1 MKNKITISVL
11 GIIYAVGILGFHSKY
26 FGLFSILSPITLIL
40 SFLALYITS
49 AKTETLKFRLFL
61 TFIIGLLIE
70 IIGVKTGLPF
80 GTYLYLEGLGS
91 KILGVPWV
99 MGLNWLVLS
108 WSAGQICAF
117 YLQDFSRLLRCS
129 AAVMLLLSVDLL
141 IEPVAVDLRFWIFS
155 VSGPGILNYFGWVLT
170 SAMIQ
175 WILVDKIP
183 SAKNNTATAIIIFQ
197 IIFFASFQFWPLN

>member
-1 MKNKITISVL
+1 MKSKINISVL

-49 AKTETLKFRLFL
+49 VKTETLKFRLIL
-61 TFIIGLLIE
+61 SIIVGLLVE

-117 YLQDFSRLLRCS
+117 YFRDFSKLLRCS
-129 AAVMLLLSVDLL
+129 AAVILLLLVDLL
-141 IEPVAVDLRFWIFS
+141 MEPVAVDLRFWIFS
-155 VSGPGILNYFGWVLT
+155 GSGPGILNYIGWALT
-170 SAMIQ
+170 AASIQ

-183 SAKNNTATAIIIFQ
+183 SAKNNTASAIMIFQ

>member
-1 MKNKITISVL
+1 MSCSGIQLPILIS
-11 GIIYAVGILGFHSKY
+11 F
-26 FGLFSILSPITLIL
+26 FEPFSILSPITLIL

-49 AKTETLKFRLFL
+49 AKTEILNFRLFL
-61 TFIIGLLIE
+61 TFIIGLTVE

-91 KILGVPWV
+91 NILGVPWV

-117 YLQDFSRLLRCS
+117 YLRDFSKILRCS
-129 AAVMLLLSVDLL
+129 AAVSLLLSVDLL
-141 IEPVAVDLRFWIFS
+141 LEPVAVDLRFWIFS
-155 VSGPGILNYFGWVLT
+155 GSGPGILNYMGWALT
-170 SAMIQ
+170 SALIQ

-183 SAKNNTATAIIIFQ
+183 SAKNNTASAIIIFQ

>member
-1 MKNKITISVL
+1 MKSKINISVL

-26 FGLFSILSPITLIL
+26 FGLFSVLSPITLIL

-61 TFIIGLLIE
+61 TFIIGLLVE

-117 YLQDFSRLLRCS
+117 YFQDFSKILRCS
-129 AAVMLLLSVDLL
+129 AAVILLLSVDLL
-141 IEPVAVDLRFWIFS
+141 MEPVAVDLRFWIFS
-155 VSGPGILNYFGWVLT
+155 GSGPGILNYIGWALT
-170 SAMIQ
+170 SALIQ

-183 SAKNNTATAIIIFQ
+183 SVKNNTASAIIIFQ